1 MSGNR
6 VGPVVVVAAAVTV
19 FAATPANAADSTVT
33 FATSGGVLSVS
44 VAPSPPLNIGS
55 ATPGTTISGLLG
67 AVTVID
73 ARGTAEGW
81 AIGVY
86 STTGFTAAGSP
97 AIPNSGITYIPGAA
111 TGTVAPGTPSI
122 TPGTAGSPGNDRGS
136 ARTVYTYANATAG
149 GNRVSW
155 QPTLAVAIPTTARPG
170 ALYSAKI
177 TYRVM

>member
-1 MSGNR
+1 MFGNR
-6 VGPVVVVAAAVTV
+6 IGTVLTAAAAVV
-19 FAATPANAADSTVT
+19 IFAVTPANAADSTVT
-33 FATSGGVLSVS
+33 FATTGGVLSVS
-44 VAPSPPLNIGS
+44 VAPAAALNTGS

-67 AVTVID
+67 AVTVTD

-86 STTGFTAAGSP
+86 STTGFTATGSP
-97 AIPNSGITYIPGAA
+97 SIPNTGITYTPGAA
-111 TGTVAPGTPSI
+111 TGTVAPGTPAI
-122 TPGTAGSPGNDRGS
+122 TPGAAGSPGNDRGS

-155 QPTLAVAIPTTARPG
+155 VPTLAVAIPSTARPG
-170 ALYSAKI
+170 ALYSGKI